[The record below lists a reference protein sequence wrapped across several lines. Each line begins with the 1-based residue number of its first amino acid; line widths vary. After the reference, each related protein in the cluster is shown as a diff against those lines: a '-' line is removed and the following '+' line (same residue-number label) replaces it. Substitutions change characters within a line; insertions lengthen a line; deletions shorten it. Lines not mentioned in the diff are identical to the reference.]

1 MTTSEWLSV
10 GEFVKLTGL
19 KRQYVYDACREGTIP
34 CLRIKR
40 RVLIRASVLDEM
52 ELDQLGIDLAAE
64 EGERE

>member
-10 GEFVKLTGL
+10 GEFVAQTGL

-64 EGERE
+64 EGEKE